1 LLETLGE
8 NSYLSPPVRSILQV
22 SQSFAVAPS
31 VKGEEKEVSVTF
43 PPLPEFEIPAGS
55 RLPRVCIASWE
66 IEGPSRNAGIGTAY
80 TSLADA
86 LKRAG
91 YDVTVL
97 FLLGCHPTDG
107 NMIDWVEYYQ
117 KEKGIRLIPLPMA
130 HEPRIHA
137 AWASSVSYHTYA
149 WLKAHQDDFDII
161 HFPEC
166 QGLGFYSLLAKR
178 QGLAFRDITF
188 VVSAHGPTFW
198 VKEGSQDYIRN
209 LGELEIDYMERVS
222 ISAADIVT
230 SPSQYLLRWMQE
242 NGWELPERTYVAPYI
257 LPQGLL
263 SEAPAPSARRSDI
276 HEIVFFGRLEIRKG
290 LKLFCDAIDELCADR
305 ASHKFEVTFLGKE
318 TELYGRS
325 SIGYISDRSKAWN
338 VPWRIQS
345 NKYQGAAIEYL
356 RGAGR
361 LAVISSLS
369 DNYPNTV
376 LECVGAGV
384 PLLASKVG
392 GIPEIIHPSDLEKVS
407 FEPTPDT
414 LAERLRGALELGAFS
429 ARPSASFADTARQ
442 WIDLHAGIPD
452 LVKKKIPA
460 PRATQESSESI
471 FPLVSVCFA
480 YNVRGKGAAAT
491 RDSLKHQDY
500 PHLEF
505 IFVECGTEESST
517 QNGSDSNVLGGR
529 ELRRIFKRGAE
540 MGAARNAA
548 AREAKGDYLFFVDDH
563 TLLMAPDAIS
573 VFVQVAQ
580 RVKVDILTSA
590 ISFFLG
596 ASDGSP
602 ANLLEHSRRPF
613 LGGDAAT
620 GAFVNCFG
628 STNALVRRDAFEAI
642 GGFSDEAVSSLDDW
656 EFLSKATLEGLR
668 IETMPEVFVWHRED
682 QDQESMVHSLVNAV
696 RSARPYTAPG
706 RKVAPALDQALR
718 KVVQF
723 GQGLKFE
730 RDAHTGTPLS
740 RGEQGPAVTG

>member
-1 LLETLGE
+1 MT
-8 NSYLSPPVRSILQV
+8 
-22 SQSFAVAPS
+22 
-31 VKGEEKEVSVTF
+31 VTF
-43 PPLPEFEIPAGS
+43 PSLPEIDVPHGS
-55 RLPRVCIASWE
+55 RLPRVCIATWE

-91 YDVTVL
+91 YDVTIL

-107 NMIDWVEYYQ
+107 NMIDWVEYYR
-117 KEKGIRLIPLPMA
+117 KEKGMKLIPLPMA

-149 WLKAHQDDFDII
+149 WLKAHQGDFDII

-178 QGLAFRDITF
+178 QGLAFKDITF

-209 LGELEIDYMERVS
+209 LGELEIDYMERES
-222 ISAADIVT
+222 IAAADIVT

-242 NGWELPERTYVAPYI
+242 NGWELPARTYVAPYV

-263 SEAPAPSARRSDI
+263 SEVPAPHPRRNDI

-290 LKLFCDAIDELCADR
+290 LKLFCDAVDQLSGDR
-305 ASHKFEVTFLGKE
+305 ANYKFEVTFLGKE
-318 TELYGRS
+318 TQLYGRS
-325 SIGYISDRSKAWN
+325 SIGYISDRSKAWK

-345 NKYQGAAIEYL
+345 SKYQGAAIEYL

-361 LAVISSLS
+361 LAVISSLA

-392 GIPEIIHPSDLEKVS
+392 GIPEIIDPADLEKVC
-407 FEPTPDT
+407 FEPGPDV
-414 LAERLRGALELGAFS
+414 LAERLRGVLEQGGYS
-429 ARPSASFADTARQ
+429 ARPSAAFADTARQ
-442 WIDLHAGIPD
+442 WVDLHAGIPN
-452 LVKKKIPA
+452 LVKKQPTKNGPA
-460 PRATQESSESI
+460 RAGRESI
-471 FPLVSVCFA
+471 FPVVSVCFA
-480 YNVRGKGAAAT
+480 YNVKEKGAAAT
-491 RDSLKHQDY
+491 LESIKQQDY
-500 PHLEF
+500 LHLE
-505 IFVECGTEESST
+505 IILVECGSEDST
-517 QNGSDSNVLGGR
+517 SPTLTIDAKGFEGR
-529 ELRRIFKRGAE
+529 EPRRIFRRGSE
-540 MGAARNAA
+540 IGACRNAA
-548 AREAKGDYLFFVDDH
+548 AREAKGEYLFFVDDH
-563 TLLMAPDAIS
+563 TLLLAPDAIS
-573 VFVQVAQ
+573 IFVQVAQ
-580 RVKVDILTSA
+580 RVDADILTLA

-596 ASDGSP
+596 ASDGSRE
-602 ANLLEHSRRPF
+602 NLLEHSRRPF

-656 EFLSKATLEGLR
+656 ELLSKAALRGLR
-668 IETMPEVFVWHRED
+668 IETMPEVYIWHRED

-696 RSARPYTAPG
+696 RSARPYTTPG
-706 RKVAPALDQALR
+706 RKVAAGMEQTLL
-718 KVVQF
+718 KVLQF

>member
-1 LLETLGE
+1 MT
-8 NSYLSPPVRSILQV
+8 
-22 SQSFAVAPS
+22 A
-31 VKGEEKEVSVTF
+31 TF
-43 PPLPEFEIPAGS
+43 PPLPEVDLRRGS
-55 RLPRVCIASWE
+55 RLPRVCIATWE

-80 TSLADA
+80 TNLADA

-91 YDVTVL
+91 YDVTIL

-107 NMIDWVEYYQ
+107 NMIDWVDYYRT
-117 KEKGIRLIPLPMA
+117 EKGLKLIPLPMA

-149 WLKAHQDDFDII
+149 WLKEHQRDFDII

-166 QGLGFYSLLAKR
+166 QGLGFYTLLAKR
-178 QGLAFRDITF
+178 QGLAFGGTTF

-209 LGELEIDYMERVS
+209 LGELEIDFMERVS

-230 SPSQYLLRWMQE
+230 SPSQFLFRWMQE
-242 NGWELPERTYVAPYI
+242 NGWELPERTYVAPYV

-263 SEAPAPSARRSDI
+263 SEVPAPRSRRNDI

-290 LKLFCDAIDELCADR
+290 LKIFCDAIDELCADR
-305 ASHKFEVTFLGKE
+305 ANRKFEVTFLGKE
-318 TELYGRS
+318 TQIYGRS
-325 SIGYISDRSKAWN
+325 SIGYISDRSKAWT

-345 NKYQGAAIEYL
+345 NKYQGAAIDYL
-356 RGAGR
+356 RGSGR
-361 LAVISSLS
+361 LAVVSSLA

-392 GIPEIIHPSDLEKVS
+392 GIPEIIDSSDVENVC
-407 FEPTPDT
+407 FEPQSDV
-414 LAERLRGALELGAFS
+414 LAERLRSVLENGTFP
-429 ARPSASFADTARQ
+429 ARPSASFADTARK
-442 WIDLHAGIPD
+442 WVDLHSSLPNRPKNEQPVRQGG
-452 LVKKKIPA
+452 PA
-460 PRATQESSESI
+460 SI

-480 YNVRGKGAAAT
+480 YNVREKGAAAT
-491 RDSLKHQDY
+491 LASLKQQDY
-500 PHLEF
+500 PHLE
-505 IFVECGTEESST
+505 IVMAECGSEDSSSS
-517 QNGSDSNVLGGR
+517 NSSLDSNGR
-529 ELRRIFKRGAE
+529 QGHELRRIVRRGSE
-540 MGAARNAA
+540 MGAGRNAA
-548 AREAKGDYLFFVDDH
+548 VREAKGEYLFFVDDH
-563 TLLMAPDAIS
+563 TLLLAPNAIS

-580 RVKVDILTSA
+580 RVDADVLTSA

-596 ASDGSP
+596 SSNGSSD
-602 ANLLEHSRRPF
+602 NILEHSRRPF

-628 STNALVRRDAFEAI
+628 STNALVRRDAFEKI
-642 GGFSDEAVSSLDDW
+642 GGFSDEAVSTLDDW
-656 EFLSKATLEGLR
+656 ELFSKAALMGLR
-668 IETMPEVFVWHRED
+668 IETMPEVYVWHRED

-696 RSARPYTAPG
+696 RSARPYTIPG
-706 RKVAPALDQALR
+706 RKVAPGVEQTLS

-730 RDAHTGTPLS
+730 RDANTGTPLS